1 MEEQEF
7 SADSDYRVCGKR
19 KRFGFRFIN
28 RERLVAVS
36 VALVFAMCISFFS
49 LLYGQSLG
57 TTAVVDLA
65 SRRQSN
71 AIILESGL
79 SSASE
84 MAASVLPWFPS
95 SLHFLLRNRFDS
107 LEKLKKVK
115 SPVLITHGDPDPV
128 IPTDQG
134 RQLFAAANEPKR
146 LLIFPGAGHDVFG
159 SVGNSYLDLVA
170 TFITAAVG
178 P

>member
-1 MEEQEF
+1 
-7 SADSDYRVCGKR
+7 
-19 KRFGFRFIN
+19 
-28 RERLVAVS
+28 
-36 VALVFAMCISFFS
+36 
-49 LLYGQSLG
+49 
-57 TTAVVDLA
+57 
-65 SRRQSN
+65 
-71 AIILESGL
+71 
-79 SSASE
+79 
-84 MAASVLPWFPS
+84 
-95 SLHFLLRNRFDS
+95 
-107 LEKLKKVK
+107 VK

-146 LLIFPGAGHDVFG
+146 LLIFPGAGHNVFG